1 MHQLSKFKR
10 RCIIGIRPITF
21 FSFLLMFFLVQS
33 CTPVP
38 VKRPF
43 YPPYTDQ
50 EIKSLLVELKIQEN
64 AVHSFFSNG
73 RIMFQRQGSEV
84 EASVLIVG
92 TRNPIK
98 LKIEITH
105 LWGRPLVHILITEK
119 KFFILSFSEKR
130 YYTGD
135 IGEPF
140 ISNLLPMHL
149 DARLL
154 WAIGR
159 GFPILCE
166 YHHATSP
173 EGNRISLLN
182 REKTT
187 IQRIEF
193 YPESDLPHQALYSD
207 HGLEVSFSD
216 FETENNIRFA
226 RETGLFDQKA
236 GATLRIDNKQM
247 VFNKAIEES
256 IFDLSIPAGFKLYRD
271 GPRLDTQ

>member
-1 MHQLSKFKR
+1 MLSNFKM
-10 RCIIGIRPITF
+10 RCIKEIRTSPF
-21 FSFLLMFFLVQS
+21 LSFLLIFFLVQS
-33 CTPVP
+33 CTPIP
-38 VKRPF
+38 VKRAVH
-43 YPPYTDQ
+43 PPYTDQ
-50 EIKSLLVELKIQEN
+50 EINSLLRELKTQEN

-92 TRNPIK
+92 TRDPIK

-119 KFFILSFSEKR
+119 KIHLLSFSEKR
-130 YYTGD
+130 YYTGN

-140 ISNLLPMHL
+140 ISNLLPIHL

-247 VFNKAIEES
+247 VFNKAIDAS
-256 IFDLSIPAGFKLYRD
+256 VFDFIIPAGFKLYRG

>member
-1 MHQLSKFKR
+1 MLSNFKM
-10 RCIIGIRPITF
+10 RCIKEIRTSPF
-21 FSFLLMFFLVQS
+21 LSFLLIFFLVQS

-38 VKRPF
+38 VKRPL

-50 EIKSLLVELKIQEN
+50 EIKSLLVELKAQEN
-64 AVHSFFSNG
+64 AVNSFYSHG
-73 RIMFQRQGSEV
+73 RINFHGQGSEV

-92 TRNPIK
+92 TRDPIK

-119 KFFILSFSEKR
+119 KFFLLSFSEKR

-140 ISNLLPMHL
+140 LSNLLPMHL

-247 VFNKAIEES
+247 VFNKAIDAS
-256 IFDLSIPAGFKLYRD
+256 VFDFIIPAGFKLYRG